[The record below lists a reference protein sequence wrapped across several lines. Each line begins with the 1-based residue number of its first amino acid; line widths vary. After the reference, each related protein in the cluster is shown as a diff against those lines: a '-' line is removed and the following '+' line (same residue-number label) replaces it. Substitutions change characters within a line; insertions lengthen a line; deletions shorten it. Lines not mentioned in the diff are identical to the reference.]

1 MVWDRFLVRVSY
13 LEIYNE
19 EVRDILH
26 KPSRN
31 PPKLEIRERADIGVY
46 VKDLQSFVVKNADEM
61 DKLMT
66 IGNQNS
72 KKKTTPNIE
81 PSCSFFFFF
90 LLQGWLLLRT

>member
-1 MVWDRFLVRVSY
+1 MVHLTRFLVRVSY

-19 EVRDILH
+19 EVRDILQKRH
-26 KPSRN
+26 KAT
-31 PPKLEIRERADIGVY
+31 KLEIRERADVGVY

-72 KKKTTPNIE
+72 K
-81 PSCSFFFFF
+81 
-90 LLQGWLLLRT
+90 

>member
-1 MVWDRFLVRVSY
+1 M
-13 LEIYNE
+13 EIYNE

-72 KKKTTPNIE
+72 KNIL
-81 PSCSFFFFF
+81 SC
-90 LLQGWLLLRT
+90 